1 MAKEWKYGKNNKNI
15 ILSEPPK
22 QKLRIT
28 GHRFASVLGLNE
40 YQTPF
45 AAWCEITKLV
55 KLPFEDNKYTI
66 AGKTIEPKL
75 IDLVRKKFPNVMS
88 IEEYYGASLDKYKWN
103 NFVEDSN
110 VFGGIIDAVAT
121 KDDLKTLTMIV
132 ECKTSSKPYAW
143 ENNQVPIEY
152 LLQGCEYSYL
162 KGLDRVLFVCAFLQD
177 MDYARPE
184 NFVPTE
190 ENTIMVVKK
199 LKDVIVEMPDKSLI
213 TFDEAIEYCE
223 NWWKKHIETGISPEF
238 DEKKDKVY
246 LDIIRTSNPS
256 NDNDLDDL
264 CKSAKLLEDDI
275 AKLKEEICLDSK
287 EKELKTIKEAIKNK
301 MIGMLKNGETK
312 ITYMQYKLN
321 GTISNKFDDKQFEKD
336 NPKMY
341 EKYCTTETKFT
352 LTKSKK
358 EEDDLE

>member
-1 MAKEWKYGKNNKNI
+1 MSKEWKYGDNNKNI

-28 GHRFASVLGLNE
+28 GHRFASVLGLNQ
-40 YQTPF
+40 YQSPF
-45 AAWCEITKLV
+45 GCWCEITKLV

-88 IEEYYGASLDKYKWN
+88 IEEYYGASIDKYKWN

-110 VFGGIIDAVAT
+110 IFGGIIDAVAT

-177 MDYARPE
+177 MDYSRPE

-223 NWWKKHIETGISPEF
+223 KWWKEHIETGISPEF
-238 DEKKDKVY
+238 DEKKDKAY
-246 LDIIRTSNPS
+246 LDIIRTSQPI
-256 NDNDLDDL
+256 NDNSIEDL
-264 CKSAKLLEDDI
+264 CDSAKELV
-275 AKLKEEICLDSK
+275 EEIEKIKDTYGITSK
-287 EKELKTIKEAIKNK
+287 EKELKTIESSIKK
-301 MIGMLKNGETK
+301 ALMESLKDGELK
-312 ITYMQYKLN
+312 ASCKQYKLN
-321 GTISNKFDDKQFEKD
+321 GIISKKFDDKQFEKD
-336 NPKMY
+336 NPKLY
-341 EKYCTTETKFT
+341 EKYSITTTKFT
-352 LTKSKK
+352 LTKLKK